1 LGGSELD
8 YVAIALINVKSRSSE
23 GNINYGRRLKGLSWV
38 VLPVAAVMEL
48 EEETRPG
55 TSS

>member
-8 YVAIALINVKSRSSE
+8 YVAIALINGKSRSSE
-23 GNINYGRRLKGLSWV
+23 GIINYGRRLKGLSWA
-38 VLPVAAVMEL
+38 VLPEAAVMEL